1 MASSKIIASY
11 MLMHWAIV
19 WMMMVP
25 CTIRTDRIMI
35 MVPIA
40 MIPIDEWIYAIVW
53 SPPMRIISPV
63 VWRMPAYPCSTPK
76 PIINERSVNIYR
88 LNNVVGA
95 IDIFITYYLNC
106 NRLGSLVFLYE
117 DRCNILIDILREHCL
132 HNHQMAIVISRFDH
146 A

>member
-76 PIINERSVNIYR
+76 PIIDQRSMNIYR
-88 LNNVVGA
+88 LYNIVRTINV
-95 IDIFITYYLNC
+95 FIAYHLYR
-106 NRLGSLVFLYE
+106 NRLRSIIFLYE
-117 DRCNILIDILREHCL
+117 DRCYILVYILRKHSL
-132 HNHQMAIVISRFDH
+132 NNHQMAIVIGCFNH